1 MFCCLVVSNSWK
13 NYGYSTDI
21 DLLFLVSEAFF
32 TEFVRISIPQGFV
45 ISIFSNCEK
54 CYWLLVLES
63 FSPGTLIG
71 RSSSLL
77 HKPTILL
84 KF

>member
-13 NYGYSTDI
+13 NYGFFTDI

-45 ISIFSNCEK
+45 TSIFSKCGK
-54 CYWLLVLES
+54 CYYQRVFKARLRNIQIVHVE
-63 FSPGTLIG
+63 
-71 RSSSLL
+71 
-77 HKPTILL
+77 IL
-84 KF
+84 